1 MLAERGWTG
10 CGSICLLWAY
20 QNPRQKK
27 RRLSS
32 ASSCALA
39 RSRRVS
45 KTNASKVKI
54 GGIPLPK
61 LKKRAEERGERQH
74 HHRSQPIMSR
84 PNFHDQ
90 GDYEL
95 VSSKSN
101 PKNHVIDVED
111 DTEVEEDVSEPRAY
125 KPAVVYRSPYC
136 HERLVSHFRKHWIFT
151 IVFLIFSG
159 LMCLSI
165 LALVSF
171 IPDCTFKKDD
181 GNDRYERALY
191 ADIRPRPG
199 SIPLVNTSTV
209 NGTILLEQ
217 FYTQYYRN
225 ITSKTYRIA
234 LLGDSLVGGL
244 YITYDIK
251 TMLQLYLPMFNFE
264 IIPFDVSGSRIADIR
279 SRLDKVIE
287 AKPDGTFL
295 FFDSDCYDID
305 EYLLSRTKVSEIRDA
320 YRTNLEYVLSTL
332 ISSNPNGFVALGGP
346 SIGECRVSD

>member
-1 MLAERGWTG
+1 MIHVGNLVIRFVANYSYLPSPCLCLFYQIHEKMLIRCPTTTVT
-10 CGSICLLWAY
+10 Y
-20 QNPRQKK
+20 H
-27 RRLSS
+27 RLAQQ
-32 ASSCALA
+32 ASTQMS
-39 RSRRVS
+39 
-45 KTNASKVKI
+45 
-54 GGIPLPK
+54 
-61 LKKRAEERGERQH
+61 
-74 HHRSQPIMSR
+74 SR
-84 PNFHDQ
+84 PSLQDQ

-95 VSSKSN
+95 VSSKSHPQN
-101 PKNHVIDVED
+101 RVIDVED
-111 DTEVEEDVSEPRAY
+111 DTEMEDVSEPY
-125 KPAVVYRSPYC
+125 KPVVVYRSPYC
-136 HERLVSHFRKHWIFT
+136 HERFITHFRKHA
-151 IVFLIFSG
+151 VFSSLFMVFAG

-191 ADIRPRPG
+191 ADIRPRPE

-209 NGTILLEQ
+209 NGTLLLEQ
-217 FYTQYYRN
+217 FYTQYYHN

-251 TMLQLYLPMFNFE
+251 TMLQLYLPMFSFE
-264 IIPFDVSGSRIADIR
+264 ILPFDVSGSRIADIR
-279 SRLDKVIE
+279 NRLDKVIA

-305 EYLLSRTKVSEIRDA
+305 EYLLSRSKVSDIRDA

-332 ISSNPNGFVALGGP
+332 LNSNPNGFVALGGP
-346 SIGECRVSD
+346 SIGEWRQSVCVMMMLICPDTILPLLSTFF